1 MTAIFPI
8 LSMTV
13 LISLFTEA
21 AWAYVGPGAGL
32 GMIGSL
38 IAVVGAILLAILG
51 LVLFPLRLI
60 LKRRRKAASSPS
72 AKNSSSHQDNHRRHH
87 QESNP
92 QTDSKQSTADQ
103 APNQ

>member
-8 LSMTV
+8 LSITV
-13 LISLFTEA
+13 LMSLFTEA

-38 IAVVGAILLAILG
+38 VAVIGAILLAILG

-60 LKRRRKAASSPS
+60 LKRRRKSASSAS
-72 AKNSSSHQDNHRRHH
+72 AKTSSSSQDNQHRSH
-87 QESNP
+87 QEPNT
-92 QTDSKQSTADQ
+92 QTDLHQNTADQ